1 MVVSKS
7 LSEALGG
14 KTTGLAVDVY
24 RKSGQTVAMAFWG
37 EGPMPIAFFKADVE
51 RAVRGDEGLFR
62 SGLLANDDVPAYD
75 ERKSLVGQRV
85 ESAHWVS
92 EKLISVVL
100 ADEAGN
106 MRHYSSIAPEQ
117 EADVNYCPL
126 VDSLNDAISAL
137 DGGAVKDAAS
147 LLQNISRE
155 WRVRDVQFSENHAAS
170 DVVALTSDMA
180 DGLLAG
186 EIVSHSLASL
196 RDRIAKTLP
205 DFRLVVIDE
214 TKNWADEDL
223 VSRAGKIW
231 GAYLYDANRTVH
243 LAEITPSYE
252 LHYLYSTAEG
262 DLPDGD
268 LDTLAIHG
276 APAGA
281 YYMHCR
287 GIDQMDWSCKH
298 ACGAPIDAGVESY
311 QELIDAEVEYYSSNV
326 KLDCPQPLSDQR
338 VAYEVLALLEHARDN
353 SEDVTRLLESL
364 SPAVRQEVTAY
375 QAGASLSDALSSY
388 LGGLEARREFATA
401 LVGENVSLEGA
412 QLASR
417 FHSEVM
423 EHFETVASV
432 GEQFGQ
438 RTVADLFYLQT
449 AILRSGQMDVWPQS
463 SIMGV
468 VDKLPSAE
476 KWMTYTRPC
485 NRYGDPA
492 PRHDVSDAV
501 PVMR

>member
-24 RKSGQTVAMAFWG
+24 RKSGQTVAMSFWG
-37 EGPMPIAFFKADVE
+37 DAPMPLAFFKA
-51 RAVRGDEGLFR
+51 VRGGEGLFR

-75 ERKSLVGQRV
+75 ERKSLVRQRV
-85 ESAHWVS
+85 ESAHWAG

-100 ADEAGN
+100 ADEVGN
-106 MRHYSSIAPEQ
+106 MQHYSSIAPEDSV
-117 EADVNYCPL
+117 EVNYFPL
-126 VDSLNDAISAL
+126 VESLNEALSSL
-137 DGGAVKDAAS
+137 DGGSVQDAAS

-155 WRVRDVQFSENHAAS
+155 WRERNIQFRDADPARNIVAAT
-170 DVVALTSDMA
+170 AAMA
-180 DGLLAG
+180 DQLNAG
-186 EIVSHSLASL
+186 EGGVGEALCAL
-196 RDRIAKTLP
+196 RDQITQSLP
-205 DFRLVVIDE
+205 DFRLVLIDE
-214 TKNWADEDL
+214 TGDWADEEL

-231 GAYLYDANRTVH
+231 AAYLYDANRATH

-262 DLPDGD
+262 DLPEGD
-268 LDTLAIHG
+268 QETLLIHG
-276 APAGA
+276 GPEGA
-281 YYMHCR
+281 HYMHCR
-287 GIDQMDWSCKH
+287 AIDRMDWSRKH
-298 ACGAPIDAGVESY
+298 ACGTPSEPGADSYQALVESEIEHY
-311 QELIDAEVEYYSSNV
+311 RANCAI
-326 KLDCPQPLSDQR
+326 DCPQPLSDQR
-338 VAYEVLALLEHARDN
+338 IAREALTLLGQGRDN
-353 SEDVTRLLESL
+353 ADDVTRLLESL
-364 SPAVRQEVTAY
+364 SPAVRQEVAAY
-375 QAGASLSDALSSY
+375 QAGASLGDALSSY

-423 EHFETVASV
+423 EQFETVASV

-449 AILRSGQMDVWPQS
+449 AILRSGQMDAWPQS
-463 SIMGV
+463 SIIDV
-468 VDKLPSAE
+468 VEKLPSAE
-476 KWMTYTRPC
+476 KWLTYTRPC
-485 NRYGDPA
+485 NRYGEPA